1 MTFDVNDITMVNS
14 SVEQCRGYRLET
26 LKKDRS
32 MSSIDLIILGFLQR
46 SPMSAYELTRFIE
59 FKRVQKWV
67 KIGSPTIYQNV
78 KKLAAKNYL
87 SGKTV
92 KQGEMPEKVIYS
104 ITKSGKKYLIEL
116 MNRFSANPGKI
127 FFDFNALIA
136 NLSLVD
142 KETALEMLQ
151 DLKMSFIN
159 SKDDVDNDFAKL
171 SDVPTEG
178 KAIMKLY
185 RMIFRDMIKWVDEL
199 VEYYQNKE

>member
-1 MTFDVNDITMVNS
+1 
-14 SVEQCRGYRLET
+14 
-26 LKKDRS
+26 
-32 MSSIDLIILGFLQR
+32 MSSIDLTILGFLQKK
-46 SPMSAYELTRFIE
+46 PMSAYELTKLFE

-87 SGKTV
+87 TGETV

-104 ITKSGKKYLIEL
+104 ITKSGREYFLEL
-116 MNRFSANPGKI
+116 MNHFSATPGNI
-127 FFDFNALIA
+127 YFDFNTVVG
-136 NLSLVD
+136 NLGLVD
-142 KETALEMLQ
+142 KESALNMLQ
-151 DLKMSFIN
+151 DLRQNLIN
-159 SKDDVDNDFAKL
+159 SKDDVDTDFDEMK
-171 SDVPTEG
+171 DVLPEG

>member
-1 MTFDVNDITMVNS
+1 
-14 SVEQCRGYRLET
+14 
-26 LKKDRS
+26 
-32 MSSIDLIILGFLQR
+32 MSSIDLIILGFLQKK
-46 SPMSAYELTRFIE
+46 PMSPYELTRFFE

-67 KIGSPTIYQNV
+67 KIGSPTIYQNI

-92 KQGEMPEKVIYS
+92 KEGEMPEKVIYS
-104 ITKSGKKYLIEL
+104 ITKSGREHFLEL

-142 KETALEMLQ
+142 KKTALEMLQ
-151 DLKMSFIN
+151 DLKISFID
-159 SKDDVDNDFAKL
+159 SKDDVDNDFAQL
-171 SDVPTEG
+171 PDILTEG

-185 RMIFRDMIKWVDEL
+185 RIIFRDMIKWIDEL
-199 VEYYQNKE
+199 IENYQNKE

>member
-1 MTFDVNDITMVNS
+1 
-14 SVEQCRGYRLET
+14 
-26 LKKDRS
+26 
-32 MSSIDLIILGFLQR
+32 MSSIDLTILGFLQKK
-46 SPMSAYELTRFIE
+46 SMSAYELTRHFE

-67 KIGSPTIYQNV
+67 KIGSPTIYQNI
-78 KKLAAKNYL
+78 KKLSAKNYL
-87 SGKTV
+87 TGKTV
-92 KQGEMPEKVIYS
+92 KEGEMPEKVIYS
-104 ITKSGKKYLIEL
+104 ITKSGREYFLEL

-151 DLKMSFIN
+151 ELKMSFIS
-159 SKDDVDNDFAKL
+159 SKDDVDNDFAEMK
-171 SDVPTEG
+171 DVLTEG

-199 VEYYQNKE
+199 VGYYQTKE